1 LSKVLKANRRWLLM
15 VLAAVVTTGLGSGIS
30 AAAAHPK
37 STTHTVVIE
46 AVRFD
51 PQELTVKT
59 GDTIVW
65 INHDPFPHTVTAVG
79 KQFDSHEIAT
89 GRSWKYTASKAGV
102 FAYACSLHPTM
113 SATLR
118 VE

>member
-1 LSKVLKANRRWLLM
+1 MLWTNTGWFFSVIAAVSATGSTP
-15 VLAAVVTTGLGSGIS
+15 VLAGT
-30 AAAAHPK
+30 AAHLKPAR
-37 STTHTVVIE
+37 HQVVIE

-51 PQELTVKT
+51 PQELTVKV

-65 INHDPFPHTVTAVG
+65 VNHDPFPHTTTAVG
-79 KQFDSHEIAT
+79 KQFDSHEIAA
-89 GRSWKYTASKAGV
+89 GHSWKYTAKKVGV

-113 SATLR
+113 LGTLR

>member
-1 LSKVLKANRRWLLM
+1 MLSTKVQWFLILL
-15 VLAAVVTTGLGSGIS
+15 AVVAVNGLGSRIT

-37 STTHTVVIE
+37 PTTHTVVIE

-51 PQELTVKT
+51 PPELTVNV

-65 INHDPFPHTVTAVG
+65 INHDPFPHTATAVG
-79 KQFDSHEIAT
+79 KNFDSHEIAM
-89 GRSWKYTASKAGV
+89 GRSWKYTAAQAGV

-113 SATLR
+113 LGTLR

>member
-1 LSKVLKANRRWLLM
+1 VVRANARWLLTL
-15 VLAAVVTTGLGSGIS
+15 VVAVSVTGLAPALADTATSRKPT
-30 AAAAHPK
+30 AHQ
-37 STTHTVVIE
+37 VLIE

-51 PQELTVKT
+51 PQHLTVRV

-79 KQFDSHEIAT
+79 KLFDSHEIAA
-89 GRSWKYTASKAGV
+89 GGSWKYTARKAGV
-102 FAYACSLHPTM
+102 FAYACTLHPTM
-113 SATLR
+113 LGTLR

>member
-1 LSKVLKANRRWLLM
+1 VRWFLII
-15 VLAAVVTTGLGSGIS
+15 LATVAATGLVPGIT
-30 AAAAHPK
+30 AAAAHRK
-37 STTHTVVIE
+37 STTHTVVIG

-51 PQELTVKT
+51 PQELTVKV

-65 INHDPFPHTVTAVG
+65 INHDPFPHTATAVG
-79 KQFDSHEIAT
+79 KQFDSHEMAP
-89 GRSWKYTASKAGV
+89 GRSWKYTATKAGV

-113 SATLR
+113 LGTLR